1 MRVKLGDIFQITS
14 GDYHA
19 VAELDAGTVPLV
31 SCGDVNHGF
40 LGLFDIPPEN
50 TYADCITVAYNGQPL
65 TAKFRPYGF
74 GAKDDVGVMIPH
86 QPLGQLTLVYIAGQ
100 INALRWRFSYG
111 RKCFKDKLSRLEID
125 VPAYLHDGTVRID
138 EGAIA
143 EVIPLDNLDLRPDA
157 NDCPSNSVP
166 AIAWETKKLSELFE
180 LKRGD
185 FHSLQDLDEGDVPTV
200 SRTEKDNGVVGYF
213 EQPERS
219 ATYEAGHITVST
231 VSGDA
236 FVQMTEFMAT
246 DNVII
251 CVPRKPIRVSTAY
264 FIAAMIN
271 SQKWR
276 YSYGRQCYL
285 DKLAALTFGVPWR
298 EGEMDEAAMEQVVK
312 GQPYWPYIQTQL
324 VEVDGQEALN
334 QATAVTNMIG
344 GSSD

>member
-1 MRVKLGDIFQITS
+1 MRVKLVDIFQITS

-65 TAKFRPYGF
+65 TAKFRPYSF
-74 GAKDDVGVMIPH
+74 GAKDDIGVLIPH
-86 QPLGQLTLVYIAGQ
+86 EPIGQVTLVYIAGQ
-100 INALRWRFSYG
+100 LNALRWRFSYG
-111 RKCFKDKLSRLEID
+111 RKCFRDKLSRLEID
-125 VPAYLHDGTVRID
+125 VPAYLHDHAVRVD

-143 EVIPLDNLDLRPDA
+143 ESLPLNDLDLRPDA
-157 NDCPSNSVP
+157 DDSQATAVP
-166 AIAWETKKLSELFE
+166 TMAWETKKLSELFE

-185 FHSLQDLDEGDVPTV
+185 FHSLQDLDEGEVPTV

-251 CVPRKPIRVSTAY
+251 CAPRKPMRLTTAY
-264 FIAAMIN
+264 FIASMIN

-285 DKLAALTFGVPWR
+285 DKLNSLAVRVPWG
-298 EGEMDEAAMEQVVK
+298 EGAMDEAAMEQVVK
-312 GQPYWPYIQTQL
+312 GQPYWPYIQAQL
-324 VEVDGQEALN
+324 AEVTGQEC
-334 QATAVTNMIG
+334 
-344 GSSD
+344 

>member
-1 MRVKLGDIFQITS
+1 MRVKLGDIFQINS

-19 VAELDAGTVPLV
+19 VAELDVGTVPLV

-40 LGLFDIPPEN
+40 LGLFGIPPEN
-50 TYADCITVAYNGQPL
+50 TYADCITIAYNGQPL
-65 TAKFRPYGF
+65 TAKYRPYEF
-74 GAKDDVGVMIPH
+74 GAKDDIGVLVPH
-86 QPLGQLTLVYIAGQ
+86 EPLGQLTLVYIAGQ

-111 RKCFKDKLSRLEID
+111 RKCFRDKMSRLEID
-125 VPAYLHDGTVRID
+125 VPAYLDDDALRID
-138 EGAIA
+138 EGSIA
-143 EVIPLDNLDLRPDA
+143 DVIPLDNLDLRPDA
-157 NDCPSNSVP
+157 GDCQATDVP
-166 AIAWETKKLSELFE
+166 EIAWETKRLSELFE

-185 FHSLQDLDEGDVPTV
+185 FHSLQNLDEGDVPTV
-200 SRTEKDNGVVGYF
+200 SRTEKDNGVVGSF

-219 ATYEAGHITVST
+219 VTYKAGHITVST

-251 CVPRKPIRVSTAY
+251 CVPRKPTNASTAY

-285 DKLAALTFGVPWR
+285 DKLASLTIGVPWR
-298 EGEMDEAAMEQVVK
+298 EGAMDEAAVEQVVK
-312 GQPYWPYIQTQL
+312 GQPYWSYVHSNLQKG
-324 VEVDGQEALN
+324 DDDEA
-334 QATAVTNMIG
+334 
-344 GSSD
+344 